1 MTICPIHPT
10 SNNTA
15 MTNTLDY
22 YNRNA
27 EAFFDA
33 TAHVDMTP
41 LYRRFLDLVGS
52 AGHILDAGCGSG
64 RDAKAFKDLG
74 YEVSALDASEELARR
89 AQDYAGI
96 HVDVLSFTE
105 FVAFQQFDGIWA
117 CASLLHLGM
126 AELPDALNRLWRG
139 LKPGGVLYV
148 SFKLGEGE
156 RVHGERAFTDLSEQS
171 LHELVDALP
180 GVEARDTWITE
191 DRRPDRSE
199 HWVNGLFTKS
209 AISTHKLST
218 GGGDPFLPKL
228 VHEISR
234 AHEIDISVSFIM
246 SSGLKLLM
254 PDLHS
259 ALTPGDGSERAPA
272 RMRVLTCDYLD
283 VTDIESCRLLMLL
296 KQKGADVRV
305 FETQAS
311 SFHMKAYIFASQH
324 PQSGLT
330 GTAFVGSSNISG
342 QALRNGLEWNYRIEY
357 PDDPG
362 FLEARQR
369 FNDLFKHPN
378 TVELTN
384 AWIDAYDKRRLVM
397 RRPMAPGTTEQ
408 EQDPPPVP
416 SSIQKL
422 ALDALMASREE
433 GYQRGLVVLATGL
446 GKTWLA
452 AFDTQLMGARNVL
465 FVAHREEILDQA
477 AATFLRIRPSS
488 RVGYYASQQ
497 RDTDADIL
505 CASVQTIGKDEHLER
520 FSPDH
525 FDYIVV
531 DEFHHAAAPTYR
543 RLLKHFTPKFM
554 LGLTATP
561 DRSDQSDILTLCDDN
576 LVFTCSLFEGI
587 RNGLLAPFHYHGIFD
602 ESVNYAEIPWRNGR
616 FDPDALSSKLATLGR
631 ARHALKEWQRLKQ
644 KRTLAFC
651 VSIKHA
657 EFMATQFR
665 KAGVAAQA
673 VYGGSELGRA
683 EALELLRGGD
693 LQVLFSVDL
702 FNEGMDLPEIDTV
715 MLLRPT
721 ESKILFL
728 QQLGRGLR
736 RSDGKDKL
744 VVLDF
749 IGNHKSF
756 LHKPQALFEAGHTY
770 AQLAQFARAVESQR
784 LSLPE
789 GCFVN
794 FDLRLIDFLKS
805 LESPGLQQEYEALKQ
820 SLGRRPTLSEA
831 YRAGMSIIEL
841 RRAFGSWFGMLRNID
856 ELDDREL
863 SLVKSQERVLAEF
876 EVTSMA
882 KSYKM
887 VLLEAFQELD
897 GWQHSPA
904 LPVLAARSWNV
915 LLRRRSLLRDLP
927 QHFPPEPSGHGAE
940 WVRYWRNN
948 PVKAWI
954 GENTEN
960 PALFELNEGLF
971 EATFDI
977 PSEQMEC
984 WSSLVQEVID
994 YRLAAYEARQATAS
1008 GANVLP
1014 FVRPPRVGTE
1024 LPYFPNIKIACGH
1037 FKTGR
1042 ADAEEYRLLGEGRGR
1057 LDPQRHFIA
1066 RASGNSMN
1074 GGKNPIRDGDYLLLE
1089 RVSSNNAGSITGSVM
1104 AIERQDDS
1112 GDNQYLLRVVLKDP
1126 QGGYVLRANN
1136 PDYADMVA
1144 TDDMRTLAR
1153 FKEIIDPLEVALG
1166 QALQREDIPALFG
1179 SDFNPGSWNVGH
1191 VVLPDHKSHVLLV
1204 TLNKQGKAKEHR
1216 FADYWIDERTFHWQS
1231 QNATTPTSSRGR
1243 GLIDHQRNGWRI
1255 HLFVREHKLSNGKSA
1270 PFVYHGPV
1278 RYLRHEGSG
1287 PMNVVLQLEVAPEA

>member
-1 MTICPIHPT
+1 
-10 SNNTA
+10 

-27 EAFFDA
+27 DSFFES
-33 TAHVDMTP
+33 TARVDMSP
-41 LYRRFLDLVGS
+41 LYERFLALVGPQ
-52 AGHILDAGCGSG
+52 GTILDAGCGSG

-74 YEVSALDASEELARR
+74 YQVSAFDASEELARR
-89 AQDYAGI
+89 AEEYVGI
-96 HVDVLSFTE
+96 TVDVLSFTD
-105 FVAFQQFDGIWA
+105 FVASQSFDGVWA
-117 CASLLHLGM
+117 CASLLHLRKV
-126 AELPDALNRLWRG
+126 ELPDALARLWRS
-139 LKPGGVLYV
+139 LRPGGVLYV
-148 SFKLGEGE
+148 SFKLGDGE
-156 RVHGERAFTDLSEQS
+156 RTHGERFFTDLSEQS
-171 LHELVDALP
+171 LHDLINALP
-180 GVEARDTWITE
+180 DVDSRQTWITE

-199 HWVNGLFTKS
+199 HWINGLFTKS
-209 AISTHKLST
+209 ARSTHKLTT
-218 GGGDPFLPKL
+218 GGTDPFLPKL
-228 VHEISR
+228 VHEINR

-259 ALTPGDGSERAPA
+259 ALKPGPESERAPA

-283 VTDIESCRLLMLL
+283 VTDIEACRLLMLL
-296 KQKGADVRV
+296 KQQGADVRV
-305 FETQAS
+305 FEARES
-311 SFHMKAYIFASQH
+311 SFHMKAYIFASRH
-324 PQSGLT
+324 PANGLT
-330 GTAFVGSSNISG
+330 GTAFVGSSNISR
-342 QALRNGLEWNYRIEY
+342 QALRTGLEWNYRIEY
-357 PDDPG
+357 PGDHG
-362 FLEARQR
+362 FLEARHQ
-369 FNDLFKHPN
+369 FNELFKHPD

-384 AWIDAYDKRRLVM
+384 EWIDAYDKRRLEM
-397 RRPMAPGTTEQ
+397 RRPVVPGTAGQ
-408 EQDPPPVP
+408 EQDPPPTP
-416 SSIQKL
+416 SPIQKR

-452 AFDTQLMGARNVL
+452 AFDTQAMGARKVL

-477 AATFLRIRPSS
+477 AATFLRIRPKS
-488 RVGYYASQQ
+488 RVGYYVSQQ
-497 RDTDADIL
+497 RDFDADVL
-505 CASVQTIGKDEHLER
+505 CASIQTIGKDEHLDR
-520 FSPDH
+520 FGADH

-543 RLLKHFTPKFM
+543 RLLKHFKPKFL

-587 RNGLLAPFHYHGIFD
+587 RSGFLTPFHYHGIFD
-602 ESVNYAEIPWRNGR
+602 ESVNYTEIPWRNGR
-616 FDPDALSSKLATLGR
+616 FEPEALSSKLATLGR
-631 ARHALKEWQRLKQ
+631 ARHALKEWQRLSQ
-644 KRTLAFC
+644 RRTLAFC

-657 EFMATQFR
+657 EFMAAQFR
-665 KAGVAAQA
+665 KEGVAAQA

-683 EALELLRGGD
+683 EALDLLREGR

-736 RSDGKDKL
+736 RAEGKDKL

-756 LHKPQALFEAGHTY
+756 LHKPQALFEVGHTFS
-770 AQLAQFARAVESQR
+770 QLGQFARDVESR
-784 LSLPE
+784 KLSLPE

-794 FDLRLIDFLKS
+794 FDLQLIDFLKS

-831 YRAGMSIIEL
+831 YRAGMSITEV
-841 RRAFGSWFGMLRNID
+841 RRAFGGWFGMLRAMS
-856 ELDDREL
+856 ELDEREI
-863 SLVKSQERVLAEF
+863 LVVDALEKVLAEF

-897 GWQHSPA
+897 GWQHPPA
-904 LPVLAARSWNV
+904 LPVLAARSWEV
-915 LLRRRSLLRDLP
+915 LMRRRPLLRDLP
-927 QHFPPEPSGHGAE
+927 PHFPPSADGHGSE
-940 WVRYWRNN
+940 WVRYWRIN

-954 GENTEN
+954 GENTASA
-960 PALFELNEGLF
+960 ALFDLKEGRFQSTVNVSSDHL
-971 EATFDI
+971 A
-977 PSEQMEC
+977 C
-984 WSSLVQEVID
+984 WSDLVQELID
-994 YRLAAYEARQATAS
+994 YRLAAYESRQTTVPAAK
-1008 GANVLP
+1008 VLP
-1014 FVRPPRVGTE
+1014 FVRPVRTGTE
-1024 LPYFPNIKIACGH
+1024 LPYFPNIRIACGH

-1042 ADAEEYRLLGEGRGR
+1042 ADAEEYRLLGDGHGR

-1089 RVSSNNAGSITGSVM
+1089 RVSSTNAGSITGSVM
-1104 AIERQDDS
+1104 AIERQDES
-1112 GDNQYLLRVVLKDP
+1112 GDNQYLLRVVLKSP

-1136 PDYADMVA
+1136 PDYEDMVA

-1153 FKEIIDPLEVALG
+1153 FREIIDPLELAVG
-1166 QALQREDIPALFG
+1166 QPIAREDIPALFG
-1179 SDFNPGSWNVGH
+1179 TEFNPGNWNVGH
-1191 VVLPDHKSHVLLV
+1191 VVLPEQKSHILLV

-1216 FADYWIDERTFHWQS
+1216 FADYWIDDRTFHWQS
-1231 QNATTPTSSRGR
+1231 QNSTTPASSRGKSI
-1243 GLIDHQRNGWRI
+1243 IDHERNGWQV

-1278 RYLRHEGSG
+1278 RYESHEGSG
-1287 PMNVVLQLEVAPEA
+1287 PMSVILRLQA